1 MVPSRPARGPR
12 TSAQLGMKGGT
23 VTADRNLT
31 GRVVAITGAARGIGA
46 ATARAFAAAGASVA
60 IGDLDADL
68 AVRTA
73 AEIGCL
79 GSGVDV
85 TDHDSVEKFLD
96 EVEQRLGPLDVMVNN
111 AGIMPVTQMLDESP
125 ESVRRQLAVNVAG
138 VVFGTQHAAS
148 RMVARRS
155 GHIVNV
161 ASAAGRIAFGGVAT
175 YTATKF
181 AVVGFTEAAA
191 LELRDCGVRFTCVLP
206 GVVNTELT
214 SGLRDHWLLRSCEP
228 AEVAAGVVAGVRRH
242 RRTVYVPARLR
253 PVSWAYGLLPGAA
266 RTQVMAALGAGH
278 RMLDGDDTARRDYN
292 RRIDTR

>member
-1 MVPSRPARGPR
+1 MGGPNPDG
-12 TSAQLGMKGGT
+12 A
-23 VTADRNLT
+23 LT

-60 IGDLDADL
+60 IGDVDTDL
-68 AVRTA
+68 AIRTA
-73 AEIGCL
+73 SEIGCF
-79 GSGVDV
+79 GSRVDV
-85 TDHDSVEKFLD
+85 TDHDSVEAFLGQ
-96 EVEQRLGPLDVMVNN
+96 VEQRLGPLDVMVNN
-111 AGIMPVTQMLDESP
+111 AGIMPVTHMLEESA
-125 ESVRRQLAVNVAG
+125 ESVRRQLDVNVAG

-148 RMVARRS
+148 RMVARGS

-181 AVVGFTEAAA
+181 AVVGFTDAAA
-191 LELRDCGVRFTCVLP
+191 LELRDSGVRFTCVLP

-228 AEVAAGVVAGVRRH
+228 EDVAAGVVEAVRRH

-253 PVSWAYGLLPGAA
+253 PVSWAYGLLPSAA
-266 RTQVMAALGAGH
+266 RTRVMAALGADH
-278 RMLDGDDTARRDYN
+278 QMLDGDDTARQDYQ
-292 RRIDTR
+292 RRIDRR